1 MNQRANSKDF
11 LKIFLQ
17 NIPMMDVR
25 APVEFNKGAFPNSQN
40 IPLLNDEQRTI
51 IGTRYKEQGQDQ
63 AIALGNELATAEI
76 RQQHIQ
82 DWQAFTEQHPN
93 GYLYCFRGGLRSRV
107 SQQWLKDSGTDYPFI
122 EGGYKA
128 MRTFLI
134 DELKDSINS
143 MPLVLIS
150 GKTAS
155 GKTHFLHTLSR
166 YVDLEGLAN
175 HRGSSFGAM
184 VSPQPSQ
191 IAFENALS
199 IDLLKQRHQHS
210 LPVFMED
217 EGRLIGQIAI
227 TPEMRNAMTE
237 QYPIAILNTPMEERV
252 AIGVKDYITD
262 LMPHYQEQYT
272 EQAHAIFSEKILFNL
287 GRIQKRLGGELHKT
301 LHTQLSDALTTFKNG
316 DDSGFY
322 APIETLLR
330 QYYDPMYD
338 YQLKKREG
346 RILMRGNKKE
356 LQEWAEQYRPSWQKI
371 ISFTFPHT

>member
-1 MNQRANSKDF
+1 MNVRANSHDF
-11 LKIFLQ
+11 LQIFLQ
-17 NIPMMDVR
+17 DIPMMDVR
-25 APVEFNKGAFPNSQN
+25 APVEFGKGAFPNSLN
-40 IPLLNDEQRTI
+40 IPLLNDEQRAV

-63 AIALGNELATAEI
+63 AIALGNELETPEI

-82 DWQAFTEQHPN
+82 DWQAFTQQHPN

-134 DELKDSINS
+134 EELNTSINT

-184 VSPQPSQ
+184 ITPQPSQ
-191 IAFENALS
+191 IDFENALS

-217 EGRLIGQIAI
+217 EGRLIGQLAI

-237 QYPIAILNTPMEERV
+237 QYPIAVLHTPMEERV

-262 LMPHYQEQYT
+262 LMPHYQEQHT
-272 EQAHAIFSEKILFNL
+272 EQAHEIFSEKILFNL

-301 LHTQLSDALTTFKNG
+301 LHTQLADALNIFKNG

-322 APIETLLR
+322 EPIETLLR
-330 QYYDPMYD
+330 HYYDPMYD

-346 RILMRGNKKE
+346 RILMRGNKEE
-356 LQEWAEQYRPSWQKI
+356 LQEWAEQYRPNAK
-371 ISFTFPHT
+371 

>member
-262 LMPHYQEQYT
+262 LMPHYQEQHT
-272 EQAHAIFSEKILFNL
+272 EHAHDIFSEKILFNL